1 MSDALR
7 TIFAEFGFEVDTATL
22 EKLDKRLKETIG
34 TTKKAAKGTDDAA
47 KSQKAKAK
55 ADKKAAAESKALSRQ
70 LSTYSGIVDHISTKA
85 HERFGEG
92 LLKRFPQISEA
103 AKKYGVD
110 AEGVGKVVVGA
121 TAAVVAGMAL
131 ATRAAFSFVT
141 KNAEQLGIPKSR
153 LGALETHIHVPQG
166 AIPKDGPSAGI
177 TMTTALAS
185 LLNKQFKP
193 KSDEAKS
200 AVETAVRV
208 ANRDVGNFA
217 SAHSSKKTR

>member
-47 KSQKAKAK
+47 KSQKAKAE

-131 ATRAAFSFVT
+131 ATRAAFSFADAFAAGAESLRDTARESRVT
-141 KNAEQLGIPKSR
+141 
-153 LGALETHIHVPQG
+153 
-166 AIPKDGPSAGI
+166 
-177 TMTTALAS
+177 TT
-185 LLNKQFKP
+185 QIQ
-193 KSDEAKS
+193 
-200 AVETAVRV
+200 
-208 ANRDVGNFA
+208 
-217 SAHSSKKTR
+217 